1 MIEIRQADP
10 GAENLRPVVE
20 DHLAHSQSAGP
31 DDSNHTMGVDGLRGA
46 GIQFWA
52 LFDDERARRGAQLKQ
67 LPDGSAEVKSVH
79 IIEAARG
86 RGLARQMMAF
96 LAQTAQAEGVNA
108 LVLETGSDLL
118 PAYDSARKLY
128 EKLGYSYC
136 EPIYGYDDD
145 LNSAFMR
152 LDLAPER

>member
-1 MIEIRQADP
+1 MIEIRLADP
-10 GAENLRPVVE
+10 GADNLRPVVE
-20 DHLAHSQSAGP
+20 DHLTHSQGAGP
-31 DDSNHTMGVDGLRGA
+31 DDSNHTMGVDGLRGD

-52 LFDDERARRGAQLKQ
+52 LFDDDTPLGCGALKH

-86 RGLARQMMAF
+86 RGLARKMMAF
-96 LAQTAQAEGVNA
+96 LAETAQAEAVSA

-136 EPIYGYDDD
+136 APIYGYDDD
-145 LNSAFMR
+145 PNSAFMR
-152 LDLAPER
+152 LDLEPAR